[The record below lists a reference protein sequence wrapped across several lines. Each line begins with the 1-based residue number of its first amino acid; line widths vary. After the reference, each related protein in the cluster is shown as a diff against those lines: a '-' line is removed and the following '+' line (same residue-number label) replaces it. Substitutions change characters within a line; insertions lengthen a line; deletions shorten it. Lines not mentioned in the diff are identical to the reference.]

1 MVLKV
6 YILRQEGVED
16 EGVPGQPGK
25 GGPAGGQVSRVDTT
39 VPKLGESVKGRGGGV
54 QEPGGEGSHA
64 LLVSLAR
71 DLEGVQGIEGWLEVE
86 LVVVGGNHALVSPNL
101 GQGGSQ
107 WLGGMAG
114 RAGLACRPCP
124 SCPGCSRSGGEE
136 GGPESLVPAAEGAE
150 VQPLG
155 RR

>member
-54 QEPGGEGSHA
+54 QEPGGEVEHLSLLELGLPGRNEGIVVRLLQQAHHA
-64 LLVSLAR
+64 PH
-71 DLEGVQGIEGWLEVE
+71 Q
-86 LVVVGGNHALVSPNL
+86 
-101 GQGGSQ
+101 
-107 WLGGMAG
+107 
-114 RAGLACRPCP
+114 
-124 SCPGCSRSGGEE
+124 
-136 GGPESLVPAAEGAE
+136 
-150 VQPLG
+150 
-155 RR
+155 